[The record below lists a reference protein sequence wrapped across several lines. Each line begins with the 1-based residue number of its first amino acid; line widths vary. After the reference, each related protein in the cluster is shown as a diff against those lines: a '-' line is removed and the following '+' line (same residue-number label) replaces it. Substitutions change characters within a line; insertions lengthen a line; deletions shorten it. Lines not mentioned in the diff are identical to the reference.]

1 MTKRGTFLI
10 NGTEKF
16 IISQIV
22 RSPGSYILHK
32 AQLKLSNSRRRI
44 LEGLI
49 CEVLPIKGTMF
60 SIYVQKEEAKDKHNK
75 PNKYIQIML
84 RDVLGNQSMLAPI
97 TQFLKA
103 LGYTKKIIDE
113 IYGDEELITN
123 SYKNEKYNETEV
135 FDFPQIVDM
144 MNDLKKIKTK
154 AEIRK
159 KILTPDYKIRV
170 ALFDY
175 KEVTDKIEELE
186 SKLVDERAKKDN
198 KDNAVI
204 TKLEAEMNQLKVEQQ
219 KYLDIIIVEQAACA
233 LVEGLNISQKT
244 LDNLAERI
252 NDQEEFCFQTIIWY
266 HFFNTNT
273 FNMSLAG
280 RYKIN
285 QKMEVNERLF
295 DQVLSR
301 PIVDTSGHTLVN
313 ADSKLFK
320 KEVDA
325 IIGAIKDDRIKVSN
339 TYDPIFIPG
348 SKAKVKSGIV
358 VDNTVNSIY
367 VHAPKTSSEQ
377 KELRIIGTTVKPDVI
392 NLTMSDIISF
402 ISYVINLNY
411 GVGQYDEVDHLGN
424 KRLKLVGELLYG
436 KMNVGM
442 IRVDKFIREKLAIA
456 SSSASLPSENLQTSK
471 DQATATAAANAQNNF
486 DDIEAT
492 DFVATKKGKT
502 ITVKSI
508 INTKPLQQIVREFFN
523 SYQLTQFIDQQNP
536 LSELTNKRR
545 ISAMGPGGISREDPN
560 LGIRDINSSYY
571 GRICPIE
578 TPEGMNIGL
587 IMSLASYVRVDQN
600 GFLITPYFV
609 VENGSLVYEVKNGIR
624 EAKVE

>member
-1 MTKRGTFLI
+1 
-10 NGTEKF
+10 
-16 IISQIV
+16 
-22 RSPGSYILHK
+22 
-32 AQLKLSNSRRRI
+32 
-44 LEGLI
+44 
-49 CEVLPIKGTMF
+49 
-60 SIYVQKEEAKDKHNK
+60 
-75 PNKYIQIML
+75 
-84 RDVLGNQSMLAPI
+84 
-97 TQFLKA
+97 
-103 LGYTKKIIDE
+103 
-113 IYGDEELITN
+113 
-123 SYKNEKYNETEV
+123 
-135 FDFPQIVDM
+135 
-144 MNDLKKIKTK
+144 
-154 AEIRK
+154 
-159 KILTPDYKIRV
+159 
-170 ALFDY
+170 
-175 KEVTDKIEELE
+175 
-186 SKLVDERAKKDN
+186 
-198 KDNAVI
+198 
-204 TKLEAEMNQLKVEQQ
+204 
-219 KYLDIIIVEQAACA
+219 
-233 LVEGLNISQKT
+233 
-244 LDNLAERI
+244 
-252 NDQEEFCFQTIIWY
+252 
-266 HFFNTNT
+266 
-273 FNMSLAG
+273 MSLAG

-301 PIVDTSGHTLVN
+301 PIVDKNGHTLVN
-313 ADSKLFK
+313 ADGKLFK
-320 KEVDA
+320 KEVD
-325 IIGAIKDDRIKVSN
+325 IIIDAIKDERIAVKS

-348 SKAKVKSGIV
+348 SKAKTKSGIV

-424 KRLKLVGELLYG
+424 KRLKLVGELLHG

-456 SSSASLPSENLQTSK
+456 SSSASLPPENQLSK
-471 DQATATAAANAQNNF
+471 DGAAANTNAVSNAQNNF

-492 DFVATKKGKT
+492 DFVATKKGRT

-609 VENGSLVYEVKNGIR
+609 IENGSLVYEMKNGMR

>member
-325 IIGAIKDDRIKVSN
+325 IIGAIKDDRIKVSS

-456 SSSASLPSENLQTSK
+456 SSSASLPSENLQTPK